1 MSAKKPNE
9 LIDRYEEMLRG
20 TVSCYFDTDE
30 IDEISDYYE
39 SKGQLSKALHA
50 IEFGLNLHPDNVDLK
65 LKEARYMLYLDR
77 ADEAKRI
84 MSELADYSL
93 DATLIRAELLFID
106 GYMSDGHALLL
117 AMLDN
122 DDIREDFCFD
132 AVDIYTDYDC
142 FDELVEF
149 VEKAGKV
156 LPDSRELFREMAA
169 ICEER
174 SEYERSV
181 IIYNK
186 LIDKDPYSLQDWFS
200 LAKVEA
206 LLKHY
211 DKAVE
216 ACDFALAVKENEESI
231 ISFKG
236 YCYYDSGQYEKAG
249 KVLPDSRELFR
260 EMAAICEE
268 RSEYER
274 SVIIYNKLIDKDPYS
289 LQDWFSLAKVEA
301 LLKHYDKAVEACDFA
316 LAVKEN
322 EESIISFK
330 GYCYYD
336 SGQYEKAIE
345 QFLEY
350 ESITKEKSV
359 AYELIG
365 ECYVKLDDNNNALK
379 FFHKALDIEPSNSNI
394 CYQLATC
401 YYELG
406 DIQKAVVYLRDT
418 LSLDSRDD
426 EAHSFLGEILLQEGD
441 YEEAYYHLSKSL
453 ELNEDDMETMKLKGE
468 ACLHLEYYEE
478 AVSVFE
484 TVLREDS
491 YDLHCRLKLALAYA
505 KMGDDANAERQI
517 QIIDQMSQSADFSGL
532 PNEKSQ
538 QWKNVHGA
546 IQSLKC
552 FLLDHIDDSENKES
566 LS

>member
-93 DATLIRAELLFID
+93 DATLIRAELLFLD
-106 GYMSDGHALLL
+106 GYMKDGHALLL

-156 LPDSRELFREMAA
+156 LS
-169 ICEER
+169 
-174 SEYERSV
+174 
-181 IIYNK
+181 
-186 LIDKDPYSLQDWFS
+186 
-200 LAKVEA
+200 
-206 LLKHY
+206 
-211 DKAVE
+211 
-216 ACDFALAVKENEESI
+216 
-231 ISFKG
+231 
-236 YCYYDSGQYEKAG
+236 
-249 KVLPDSRELFR
+249 DSRELFR

-379 FFHKALDIEPSNSNI
+379 S
-394 CYQLATC
+394 
-401 YYELG
+401 
-406 DIQKAVVYLRDT
+406 

-505 KMGDDANAERQI
+505 KMGDDTNAERQI

-546 IQSLKC
+546 IQSLKR
-552 FLLDHIDDSENKES
+552 FLLNHIDDSENKES

>member
-1 MSAKKPNE
+1 M
-9 LIDRYEEMLRG
+9 
-20 TVSCYFDTDE
+20 
-30 IDEISDYYE
+30 
-39 SKGQLSKALHA
+39 SKALHA
-50 IEFGLNLHPDNVDLK
+50 IKFGLNLHPDNVDLK

-106 GYMSDGHALLL
+106 GYMKDGHALLL

-149 VEKAGKV
+149 V
-156 LPDSRELFREMAA
+156 
-169 ICEER
+169 
-174 SEYERSV
+174 
-181 IIYNK
+181 
-186 LIDKDPYSLQDWFS
+186 
-200 LAKVEA
+200 
-206 LLKHY
+206 
-211 DKAVE
+211 
-216 ACDFALAVKENEESI
+216 
-231 ISFKG
+231 
-236 YCYYDSGQYEKAG
+236 EKAG

-426 EAHSFLGEILLQEGD
+426 EAHSFLGEILLKEGD

-505 KMGDDANAERQI
+505 KMDDDANAERQI
-517 QIIDQMSQSADFSGL
+517 QIIDQMSQSSDFSGL

-546 IQSLKC
+546 IQSLKR

>member
-106 GYMSDGHALLL
+106 GYMKDGHALLL

-236 YCYYDSGQYEKAG
+236 YCYYDSGQYEKA
-249 KVLPDSRELFR
+249 
-260 EMAAICEE
+260 
-268 RSEYER
+268 
-274 SVIIYNKLIDKDPYS
+274 
-289 LQDWFSLAKVEA
+289 
-301 LLKHYDKAVEACDFA
+301 
-316 LAVKEN
+316 
-322 EESIISFK
+322 
-330 GYCYYD
+330 
-336 SGQYEKAIE
+336 IE

-365 ECYVKLDDNNNALK
+365 ECYVKLYDNNNALK

-517 QIIDQMSQSADFSGL
+517 QIIDQMSQSSDFSGL

-546 IQSLKC
+546 IQSLKR

>member
-1 MSAKKPNE
+1 M
-9 LIDRYEEMLRG
+9 
-20 TVSCYFDTDE
+20 
-30 IDEISDYYE
+30 
-39 SKGQLSKALHA
+39 
-50 IEFGLNLHPDNVDLK
+50 
-65 LKEARYMLYLDR
+65 
-77 ADEAKRI
+77 
-84 MSELADYSL
+84 
-93 DATLIRAELLFID
+93 
-106 GYMSDGHALLL
+106 
-117 AMLDN
+117 
-122 DDIREDFCFD
+122 
-132 AVDIYTDYDC
+132 
-142 FDELVEF
+142 
-149 VEKAGKV
+149 
-156 LPDSRELFREMAA
+156 
-169 ICEER
+169 
-174 SEYERSV
+174 
-181 IIYNK
+181 
-186 LIDKDPYSLQDWFS
+186 
-200 LAKVEA
+200 
-206 LLKHY
+206 
-211 DKAVE
+211 
-216 ACDFALAVKENEESI
+216 
-231 ISFKG
+231 
-236 YCYYDSGQYEKAG
+236 
-249 KVLPDSRELFR
+249 
-260 EMAAICEE
+260 
-268 RSEYER
+268 
-274 SVIIYNKLIDKDPYS
+274 
-289 LQDWFSLAKVEA
+289 
-301 LLKHYDKAVEACDFA
+301 
-316 LAVKEN
+316 
-322 EESIISFK
+322 
-330 GYCYYD
+330 
-336 SGQYEKAIE
+336 
-345 QFLEY
+345 
-350 ESITKEKSV
+350 
-359 AYELIG
+359 IG

-546 IQSLKC
+546 IQSLKR
-552 FLLDHIDDSENKES
+552 FLLNHIDDSENKES

>member
-106 GYMSDGHALLL
+106 GYMKDGHALLL

-231 ISFKG
+231 ISFTAYVFMMIEAMADAAVADGMPRPQAYKFAAQAVMG
-236 YCYYDSGQYEKAG
+236 SAKMVLETGKHPGELKDMVCSPAG
-249 KVLPDSRELFR
+249 TTIEAVQVL
-260 EMAAICEE
+260 EE
-268 RSEYER
+268 RGFR
-274 SVIIYNKLIDKDPYS
+274 SAII
-289 LQDWFSLAKVEA
+289 EA
-301 LLKHYDKAVEACDFA
+301 MRVCA
-316 LAVKEN
+316 
-322 EESIISFK
+322 
-330 GYCYYD
+330 
-336 SGQYEKAIE
+336 
-345 QFLEY
+345 
-350 ESITKEKSV
+350 EKSR
-359 AYELIG
+359 
-365 ECYVKLDDNNNALK
+365 N
-379 FFHKALDIEPSNSNI
+379 
-394 CYQLATC
+394 
-401 YYELG
+401 
-406 DIQKAVVYLRDT
+406 
-418 LSLDSRDD
+418 
-426 EAHSFLGEILLQEGD
+426 
-441 YEEAYYHLSKSL
+441 
-453 ELNEDDMETMKLKGE
+453 M
-468 ACLHLEYYEE
+468 
-478 AVSVFE
+478 
-484 TVLREDS
+484 
-491 YDLHCRLKLALAYA
+491 
-505 KMGDDANAERQI
+505 
-517 QIIDQMSQSADFSGL
+517 
-532 PNEKSQ
+532 
-538 QWKNVHGA
+538 
-546 IQSLKC
+546 
-552 FLLDHIDDSENKES
+552 
-566 LS
+566 

>member
-106 GYMSDGHALLL
+106 GYMKDGHALLL

-206 LLKHY
+206 LLK
-211 DKAVE
+211 
-216 ACDFALAVKENEESI
+216 
-231 ISFKG
+231 
-236 YCYYDSGQYEKAG
+236 
-249 KVLPDSRELFR
+249 R
-260 EMAAICEE
+260 
-268 RSEYER
+268 
-274 SVIIYNKLIDKDPYS
+274 
-289 LQDWFSLAKVEA
+289 
-301 LLKHYDKAVEACDFA
+301 
-316 LAVKEN
+316 
-322 EESIISFK
+322 
-330 GYCYYD
+330 YYD

-426 EAHSFLGEILLQEGD
+426 EAHSFLGEILLKEGD

-517 QIIDQMSQSADFSGL
+517 QIIDQMSQSSDFSGL

-546 IQSLKC
+546 IQSLKR

>member
-1 MSAKKPNE
+1 MTIPLGIFNPAQAAFLLGIAAVLGACLGSFVNCLAWRLANGESVLAGRSHCTSCGHVLGALDLVPVASW
-9 LIDRYEEMLRG
+9 LALRG
-20 TVSCYFDTDE
+20 RCRHCGQRVSPRYVIVEALVAALFAAVVAR
-30 IDEISDYYE
+30 Y
-39 SKGQLSKALHA
+39 GLSVQTAAYLVLVCILMAVAL
-50 IEFGLNLHPDNVDLK
+50 VDLDTFIIPNGFVVAGCV
-65 LKEARYMLYLDR
+65 LWLVSIWFMPAPRVDAFSVGSLFSGWVHPGGAVALDGIVG
-77 ADEAKRI
+77 AAVVAGGVLVLSVAFDKVTKRR
-84 MSELADYSL
+84 SL
-93 DATLIRAELLFID
+93 
-106 GYMSDGHALLL
+106 GGG
-117 AMLDN
+117 
-122 DDIREDFCFD
+122 FCFD

-149 VEKAGKV
+149 V
-156 LPDSRELFREMAA
+156 
-169 ICEER
+169 
-174 SEYERSV
+174 
-181 IIYNK
+181 
-186 LIDKDPYSLQDWFS
+186 
-200 LAKVEA
+200 
-206 LLKHY
+206 
-211 DKAVE
+211 
-216 ACDFALAVKENEESI
+216 
-231 ISFKG
+231 
-236 YCYYDSGQYEKAG
+236 EKAG

-546 IQSLKC
+546 IQSLKR